1 MAMANVT
8 ITSPFWNRYR
18 ESVAREVIPY
28 QWQIINDER
37 RIEIPVDPAGNDD
50 GEVNDGLSRE
60 WSHAVRNL
68 RVAAGDV
75 DAPFNGMV
83 FQDSDVYKWLE
94 EAAYALAY
102 QPDAQLQALC
112 DEVVD
117 LIARAQQPDGYL
129 DTPFQIKSGGYARR
143 RRFSQIQQSHEMY
156 VMGHYIEAGV
166 AYWQVTGNE
175 QALQIACRMADC
187 LDANFGDEDGKIP
200 GADGHPEI
208 ELALA
213 RLYEATNESRYL
225 RLARYFIDVR
235 GKDPDFYDEQNKAV
249 HAEGLPAIFPAM
261 ETWSHEYTLTA
272 RPIRDQQTAVGHAV
286 RVAYLL
292 AGVMQVGR
300 LTNDEGLL
308 RTGERVWN
316 NIVHKRMYITG
327 GIGSTVEGEAFTKEY
342 ELPNDMNYAETCA
355 SIGLVFFA
363 RNMLKTEKNGR
374 YADVMERALYNGI
387 ISGMQLDGKRFFY
400 VNPLEVNPGV
410 SGEIFGYKHV
420 IPERPGWYACACCPP
435 NLVRMV
441 TSLGKYAWD
450 EDETAVY
457 SHLFLGQEAALGK
470 ADIRVE
476 SAYPWE
482 GSVTYHVSAKIDEL
496 FTLAIHIPAYVKDL
510 RVTVNGEAFDTAG
523 EIRDGYLYISR
534 KWGSDDQV
542 ELHFPLP
549 VRKIYASTHVR
560 EDVGCVALMRGPVVY
575 CFEGAD
581 NGANLQALAVKKEL
595 DAKALVCT
603 EGRLSGLTLLDVAG
617 IRLVPSEE
625 LYTEE
630 PPKEEAVML
639 RAIPYFAW
647 GNRGLNQMRVWMHE
661 K

>member
-1 MAMANVT
+1 M
-8 ITSPFWNRYR
+8 
-18 ESVAREVIPY
+18 
-28 QWQIINDER
+28 
-37 RIEIPVDPAGNDD
+37 
-50 GEVNDGLSRE
+50 
-60 WSHAVRNL
+60 
-68 RVAAGDV
+68 
-75 DAPFNGMV
+75 
-83 FQDSDVYKWLE
+83 
-94 EAAYALAY
+94 
-102 QPDAQLQALC
+102 
-112 DEVVD
+112 
-117 LIARAQQPDGYL
+117 
-129 DTPFQIKSGGYARR
+129 
-143 RRFSQIQQSHEMY
+143 
-156 VMGHYIEAGV
+156 
-166 AYWQVTGNE
+166 
-175 QALQIACRMADC
+175 
-187 LDANFGDEDGKIP
+187 
-200 GADGHPEI
+200 
-208 ELALA
+208 
-213 RLYEATNESRYL
+213 
-225 RLARYFIDVR
+225 
-235 GKDPDFYDEQNKAV
+235 
-249 HAEGLPAIFPAM
+249 
-261 ETWSHEYTLTA
+261 
-272 RPIRDQQTAVGHAV
+272 
-286 RVAYLL
+286 
-292 AGVMQVGR
+292 
-300 LTNDEGLL
+300 
-308 RTGERVWN
+308 
-316 NIVHKRMYITG
+316 
-327 GIGSTVEGEAFTKEY
+327 EGEAFTKEY

-450 EDETAVY
+450 EDEK
-457 SHLFLGQEAALGK
+457 AALGK

-510 RVTVNGEAFDTAG
+510 RVTVNGGAFDTAG

-603 EGRLSGLTLLDVAG
+603 EGKLSGLTLLDVAG
-617 IRLVPSEE
+617 IRLVPS
-625 LYTEE
+625 
-630 PPKEEAVML
+630 KEEAVML

>member
-1 MAMANVT
+1 
-8 ITSPFWNRYR
+8 
-18 ESVAREVIPY
+18 
-28 QWQIINDER
+28 
-37 RIEIPVDPAGNDD
+37 
-50 GEVNDGLSRE
+50 
-60 WSHAVRNL
+60 
-68 RVAAGDV
+68 
-75 DAPFNGMV
+75 
-83 FQDSDVYKWLE
+83 
-94 EAAYALAY
+94 
-102 QPDAQLQALC
+102 
-112 DEVVD
+112 
-117 LIARAQQPDGYL
+117 
-129 DTPFQIKSGGYARR
+129 
-143 RRFSQIQQSHEMY
+143 
-156 VMGHYIEAGV
+156 
-166 AYWQVTGNE
+166 
-175 QALQIACRMADC
+175 
-187 LDANFGDEDGKIP
+187 
-200 GADGHPEI
+200 
-208 ELALA
+208 
-213 RLYEATNESRYL
+213 
-225 RLARYFIDVR
+225 
-235 GKDPDFYDEQNKAV
+235 
-249 HAEGLPAIFPAM
+249 
-261 ETWSHEYTLTA
+261 
-272 RPIRDQQTAVGHAV
+272 
-286 RVAYLL
+286 
-292 AGVMQVGR
+292 
-300 LTNDEGLL
+300 
-308 RTGERVWN
+308 
-316 NIVHKRMYITG
+316 
-327 GIGSTVEGEAFTKEY
+327 
-342 ELPNDMNYAETCA
+342 
-355 SIGLVFFA
+355 
-363 RNMLKTEKNGR
+363 MLKTEKNGR

-482 GSVTYHVSAKIDEL
+482 GSMTYHVSAKIDEL

-603 EGRLSGLTLLDVAG
+603 EGKAFRSHTARCGGDPACAVGGTLYRGTAEGRSGYASRNPLFCMGQSWFKPDARLDAREIKSKNGA
-617 IRLVPSEE
+617 
-625 LYTEE
+625 
-630 PPKEEAVML
+630 A
-639 RAIPYFAW
+639 A
-647 GNRGLNQMRVWMHE
+647 
-661 K
+661 

>member
-1 MAMANVT
+1 M
-8 ITSPFWNRYR
+8 
-18 ESVAREVIPY
+18 
-28 QWQIINDER
+28 
-37 RIEIPVDPAGNDD
+37 
-50 GEVNDGLSRE
+50 
-60 WSHAVRNL
+60 
-68 RVAAGDV
+68 
-75 DAPFNGMV
+75 
-83 FQDSDVYKWLE
+83 
-94 EAAYALAY
+94 
-102 QPDAQLQALC
+102 
-112 DEVVD
+112 
-117 LIARAQQPDGYL
+117 
-129 DTPFQIKSGGYARR
+129 
-143 RRFSQIQQSHEMY
+143 
-156 VMGHYIEAGV
+156 
-166 AYWQVTGNE
+166 
-175 QALQIACRMADC
+175 
-187 LDANFGDEDGKIP
+187 
-200 GADGHPEI
+200 
-208 ELALA
+208 
-213 RLYEATNESRYL
+213 
-225 RLARYFIDVR
+225 
-235 GKDPDFYDEQNKAV
+235 
-249 HAEGLPAIFPAM
+249 
-261 ETWSHEYTLTA
+261 
-272 RPIRDQQTAVGHAV
+272 
-286 RVAYLL
+286 
-292 AGVMQVGR
+292 
-300 LTNDEGLL
+300 
-308 RTGERVWN
+308 
-316 NIVHKRMYITG
+316 
-327 GIGSTVEGEAFTKEY
+327 EGEAFTKEY

-363 RNMLKTEKNGR
+363 RNLLKTEKNGR

-581 NGANLQALAVKKEL
+581 NGAYLQALAVKKEL

-630 PPKEEAVML
+630 PPKEEAVTL